1 MGCPSCHSWA
11 TCSWATSS
19 PPEGHPPPFHQLDV
33 EGCGLPWP
41 PGQWGRNTPPGSS
54 GRQLPAL
61 RRPGQER
68 PRPTGPASLRRRP
81 GGRLGRPRG
90 GRGQLF
96 SDERLPRFAGTL
108 AGAADGTF
116 GQFPPVSEPPSPPVS
131 AQPSCSQGCVC
142 WWKVLEGLAALL
154 GALAPAW
161 TGWHTQTRSTA
172 SGASCLPSN
181 AQGPGGL
188 RFAGEIGPTLHG
200 RNEALRVGAAR
211 RGPSPARPP
220 RASVASSSEEEGE
233 GGGPRSCP
241 ACAPHARPAP
251 RGPGPS
257 RRLPRRLHQAE
268 QGQGQREGGE
278 EGGEAAAPGPVL
290 PRAPQEGRQ
299 VCPPRTACAGVPA
312 PSRPARAMARGG
324 RGCLSFPEE
333 GTERPAW
340 TMSPTTAP
348 RTGRRTE
355 HMQVPPGAAVRSVL
369 PRPPGEPSRDPP
381 AHTQA
386 PQAVQAVLSRR
397 PACPPQNRGKGGA
410 VSKLMESMAAEEDF
424 EPNQDSSFSEDEH
437 LPRGGAVERP
447 LTPGESREAA
457 WLRWECG
464 CGGSPGRCPG
474 LRGAGTELHG
484 ETGGGL

>member
-161 TGWHTQTRSTA
+161 TGWHTQTCSTA
-172 SGASCLPSN
+172 SGAKCLPSN

-211 RGPSPARPP
+211 RGPRPP
-220 RASVASSSEEEGE
+220 
-233 GGGPRSCP
+233 
-241 ACAPHARPAP
+241 APHALLLLPPQKKKGKEGGPGAALPAPRTPVLPPEARAPHAGSPAASTKRSKAKAKGKEVKKEVRLQRPAP
-251 RGPGPS
+251 SVPGPPRRGGGLS
-257 RRLPRRLHQAE
+257 RTDGVCRGACPIAASPGHGLGRQRLPQ
-268 QGQGQREGGE
+268 
-278 EGGEAAAPGPVL
+278 
-290 PRAPQEGRQ
+290 
-299 VCPPRTACAGVPA
+299 
-312 PSRPARAMARGG
+312 
-324 RGCLSFPEE
+324 F
-333 GTERPAW
+333 
-340 TMSPTTAP
+340 
-348 RTGRRTE
+348 
-355 HMQVPPGAAVRSVL
+355 
-369 PRPPGEPSRDPP
+369 
-381 AHTQA
+381 
-386 PQAVQAVLSRR
+386 
-397 PACPPQNRGKGGA
+397 
-410 VSKLMESMAAEEDF
+410 
-424 EPNQDSSFSEDEH
+424 
-437 LPRGGAVERP
+437 PRGG
-447 LTPGESREAA
+447 
-457 WLRWECG
+457 
-464 CGGSPGRCPG
+464 
-474 LRGAGTELHG
+474 H
-484 ETGGGL
+484 